1 VNLEA
6 DRLTD
11 EFVALVSHELRTP
24 LTSIAGYVE
33 LALEED
39 VNDDVRAY
47 LDVVSRN
54 SERLL
59 VLISDLLF
67 AARLQAGDLSFEPR
81 EVDLADVLRAG
92 LRAHEARALAKG
104 VMLTCDLGCLPKVRV
119 DRSRVQHVVDNLV
132 SNAVKFTPSG
142 GAVDLS
148 LARAGDAARIEVAD
162 TGIGIAPEDQAHLFQ
177 RFFRASNAVE
187 RQIPGA
193 GLGLY
198 ISRAIADAHD
208 GRLTV
213 ESRLGEGSTFR
224 LDLPLAAQ
232 PRGGS

>member
-1 VNLEA
+1 VNVEA
-6 DRLTD
+6 DRLQD

-39 VNDDVRAY
+39 VSDDVRAY
-47 LDVVSRN
+47 LGVVSRN

-59 VLISDLLF
+59 ALVSDLLF
-67 AARLQAGDLSFEPR
+67 VARLQVGDLPLR
-81 EVDLADVLRAG
+81 PGEVDLADVVREALRVNET
-92 LRAHEARALAKG
+92 RAVAKG
-104 VMLTCDLGCLPKVRV
+104 VTLTCDLDCLPEVPV
-119 DRSRVQHVVDNLV
+119 DRGCVQHVVDNLV

-142 GAVDLS
+142 GAVHLS

-162 TGIGIAPEDQAHLFQ
+162 TGIGIAPEDHQHLFQ

-187 RQIPGA
+187 GQIAGA

-198 ISRAIADAHD
+198 ISRAIADAHG

-213 ESRLGEGSTFR
+213 QSRLGEGSTFR
-224 LDLPLAAQ
+224 FDLPLAA
-232 PRGGS
+232 

>member
-1 VNLEA
+1 VNVEA
-6 DRLTD
+6 DRLQD

-39 VNDDVRAY
+39 VSDDVRAY
-47 LDVVSRN
+47 LGVVSRN

-59 VLISDLLF
+59 ALVSDLLF
-67 AARLQAGDLSFEPR
+67 VARLQVGDLSLRPG
-81 EVDLADVLRAG
+81 EVDLADVLRAA
-92 LRAHEARALAKG
+92 LRANEVRAVAKG
-104 VMLTCDLGCLPKVRV
+104 VTLTCDLACLPEVRV

-132 SNAVKFTPSG
+132 SNAVKFTPCG
-142 GAVDLS
+142 GAVHLS
-148 LARAGDAARIEVAD
+148 LAQAGDAARIEVAD
-162 TGIGIAPEDQAHLFQ
+162 TGIGIAPAEQEHLFQ

-213 ESRLGEGSTFR
+213 ESRLGEGSMFR
-224 LDLPLAAQ
+224 FDLPLAA
-232 PRGGS
+232 